1 MDGTGLPTLSWV
13 KGNALVVVRLV
24 RYDAQRRISPGSG
37 ALQEAHEQ
45 AVVSTSDRAHFAQ
58 LVEELLAAEGL
69 PATTSQKDRS
79 KRTRFI

>member
-1 MDGTGLPTLSWV
+1 VGDEALDLAHGALLAQAA
-13 KGNALVVVRLV
+13 KGHGYPL
-24 RYDAQRRISPGSG
+24 

-69 PATTSQKDRS
+69 PTTTSQKDRS